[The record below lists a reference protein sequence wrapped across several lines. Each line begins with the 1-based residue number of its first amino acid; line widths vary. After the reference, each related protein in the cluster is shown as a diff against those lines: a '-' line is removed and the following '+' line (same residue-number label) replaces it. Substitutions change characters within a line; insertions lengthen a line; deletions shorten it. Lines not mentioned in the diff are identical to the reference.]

1 LPQEEGRHKS
11 EVEVKSDSLM
21 RQGGWDLAMRMIVIS
36 TEQAERTLLPPREAE
51 VFREKRSIIKVGNCK
66 VEIAIGYPIS
76 GVKIWRLGGEASA
89 KIQE

>member
-1 LPQEEGRHKS
+1 MLPQ
-11 EVEVKSDSLM
+11 
-21 RQGGWDLAMRMIVIS
+21 
-36 TEQAERTLLPPREAE
+36 REAE

-76 GVKIWRLGGEASA
+76 GVKFWRRGGEPVP

>member
-1 LPQEEGRHKS
+1 
-11 EVEVKSDSLM
+11 M

-36 TEQAERTLLPPREAE
+36 NEQAERTLLPPREAE
-51 VFREKRSIIKVGNCK
+51 VFREKRSIIKVGNCT